1 MTHYIVGNI
10 TIHDLDRYRQYEAG
24 FMPILQQHGGKIV
37 VVSDAPTPLE
47 GSWGS
52 GRLVVLAFDT
62 AEAATGW
69 MTSPEY
75 REIAKHRLAASD
87 ATIVMAQGFG

>member
-10 TIHDLDRYRQYEAG
+10 RIHDLDRYRQYEAG
-24 FMPILQQHGGKIV
+24 FMPILQAHGGKIV
-37 VVSDAPTPLE
+37 VVSDAPQQLE
-47 GSWGS
+47 GAWE

-62 AEAATGW
+62 AEAAKGW

>member
-24 FMPILQQHGGKIV
+24 FMPILQNHGGKIV
-37 VVSDAPTPLE
+37 AVSDAPTPLE

-52 GRLVVLAFDT
+52 GRLVILAFDT
-62 AEAATGW
+62 AEAAKGW